1 MAITR
6 KRNVLGV
13 LVDAVDYEQ
22 AVGAVIESAV
32 AGKPLSVTALAVH
45 GVMTGVREASYR
57 AILNALDMVCPDG
70 QPVRWALNGLYHA
83 GLLDRV
89 YGPNLMLEVCRRAEA
104 EKLPVFLYGS
114 KAETLHALNRSLCA
128 HFPNLQI
135 AGMRASLFRTLSSD
149 EIADIAESIR
159 VSGARI
165 VFCGL
170 GCPRQEIWVHEFKR
184 VLAMPLIAV
193 GAAFDFHAGLLAQAP
208 RWMQR
213 MGLEWL
219 FRLRCEPL
227 RLWRRYLILNP
238 LYVLH
243 FLLQWSGVHLYRVDG
258 GISRVPVNCPG

>member
-1 MAITR
+1 MAMTR
-6 KRNVLGV
+6 KKNVLGV
-13 LVDAVDYEQ
+13 LVDAVDYEK
-22 AVGAVIESAV
+22 AVGTVIESAV
-32 AGKPLSVTALAVH
+32 EGNPLSVTALAVH
-45 GVMTGVREASYR
+45 GVMTGVRDDSYR
-57 AILNALDMVCPDG
+57 AILNTLDLVCPDG

-89 YGPNLMLEVCRRAEA
+89 YGPNLMLEVCRRAAA
-104 EKLPVFLYGS
+104 EKLPIYFYGS
-114 KAETLHALNRSLCA
+114 KTETLHALNRSLCA

-135 AGMRASLFRTLSSD
+135 AGMRASLFRTLSSE

-170 GCPRQEIWVHEFKR
+170 GCPRQEIWVHEFKK
-184 VLAMPLIAV
+184 VLSMPLIAV

-208 RWMQR
+208 SWMQR
-213 MGLEWL
+213 MGLEWI

-243 FLLQWSGVHLYRVDG
+243 FLLQWSGLRAYITDREPRRV
-258 GISRVPVNCPG
+258 SMHCPG